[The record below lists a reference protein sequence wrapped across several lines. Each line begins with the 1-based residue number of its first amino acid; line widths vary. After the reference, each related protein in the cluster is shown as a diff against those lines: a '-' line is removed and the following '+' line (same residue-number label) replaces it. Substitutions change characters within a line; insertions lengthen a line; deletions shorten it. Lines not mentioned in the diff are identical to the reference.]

1 MKTVGILLAAGQSK
15 RFGAENKL
23 LADFKGKPLVHHAAN
38 ALQGAKLD
46 CILAVISKNGV
57 PAELLNMPT
66 VINDSEQCAQSDNLR
81 LGLKY
86 AIKQNADKVVIVLG
100 DMPFVTSQ
108 TIQAISNLCT
118 KSRCSAAMSSGHKL
132 PPVAIPVSLFSE
144 VMSSEGDQGAR
155 GLIQTL
161 PPESC
166 FKISPKEALDIDTQD
181 QLFTAVNSSL
191 E

>member
-57 PAELLNMPT
+57 PAELLNLPT
-66 VINDSEQCAQSDNLR
+66 VINDTEQCAQSDNLR

-118 KSRCSAAMSSGHKL
+118 KSRCSAAMSNGHKL

-181 QLFTAVNSSL
+181 QLFTAVNSS
-191 E
+191 

>member
-23 LADFKGKPLVHHAAN
+23 LTDFKGKPLVHHAAN

-100 DMPFVTSQ
+100 DMPFVTPQ

-155 GLIQTL
+155 GLIQAL

-181 QLFTAVNSSL
+181 QLFTAVNSS
-191 E
+191 